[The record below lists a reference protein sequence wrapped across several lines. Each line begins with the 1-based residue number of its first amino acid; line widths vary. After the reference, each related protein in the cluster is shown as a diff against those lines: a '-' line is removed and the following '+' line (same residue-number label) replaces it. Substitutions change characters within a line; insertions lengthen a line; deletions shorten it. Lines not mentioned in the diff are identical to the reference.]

1 LQRDGIFN
9 QLLDESVHYINHGG
23 QNSVI
28 DGLLHGV
35 PQLLVPGK
43 VFKRRYNANSIVNN
57 HAGALLSHHDF
68 RASKI
73 FQQAEILIHSD
84 EIKENAKKLGKML
97 ESQDGIETI
106 INNMK

>member
-1 LQRDGIFN
+1 MEDKIVSLMDYFMVYPNFYYLERFLN
-9 QLLDESVHYINHGG
+9 
-23 QNSVI
+23 VI
-28 DGLLHGV
+28 
-35 PQLLVPGK
+35 
-43 VFKRRYNANSIVNN
+43 YNANSIVNN